1 MTVEPLSVNTNPD
14 ETEGQPNSPDI
25 DSLSASPESTGDEF
39 RLLDRV
45 PDYHSSLWDK
55 DDENWKQG
63 HEQRDKKHLEE
74 LLDKYQS
81 NLHSIQK
88 RKSMLGPGDSNL
100 TTLENQEKDCEQK
113 IRDLKAQLFGGYFK
127 DEKESKRFQERSAT
141 TKGAISP
148 SQEFSDWF
156 KNLTPRERLF
166 AITLSIFNGLKYSD
180 YRELFF
186 TVLKVMKVDQSEEE
200 KLARYFE
207 EEDSFFS
214 TVGADIKLSNDE
226 PEEIIVFKDSSYPAR
241 IFGLMREKYRS
252 LFFELLP
259 VLREIVERHRYWEIR
274 SRAAESIAEIGK
286 IAFRRVRNDV
296 LEPWAVSPRPYIRA
310 SAGYPLARLAEDD
323 NCRASVIDLLEN
335 YWTNPRW
342 HGQGESW
349 RYRWTAA
356 STYKQLGFIQADW
369 VEKAIFSGL
378 KKLASFDDI
387 RIADSVIHT
396 LVVLSLQRELTSTL
410 LTLKEW
416 IEEGIAGSKDNT

>member
-156 KNLTPRERLF
+156 
-166 AITLSIFNGLKYSD
+166 
-180 YRELFF
+180 
-186 TVLKVMKVDQSEEE
+186 
-200 KLARYFE
+200 
-207 EEDSFFS
+207 
-214 TVGADIKLSNDE
+214 
-226 PEEIIVFKDSSYPAR
+226 
-241 IFGLMREKYRS
+241 S
-252 LFFELLP
+252 LFSVLDFEVFLMLHSRQP
-259 VLREIVERHRYWEIR
+259 CLVPKENTGSLR
-274 SRAAESIAEIGK
+274 
-286 IAFRRVRNDV
+286 
-296 LEPWAVSPRPYIRA
+296 
-310 SAGYPLARLAEDD
+310 
-323 NCRASVIDLLEN
+323 
-335 YWTNPRW
+335 
-342 HGQGESW
+342 
-349 RYRWTAA
+349 
-356 STYKQLGFIQADW
+356 
-369 VEKAIFSGL
+369 
-378 KKLASFDDI
+378 
-387 RIADSVIHT
+387 
-396 LVVLSLQRELTSTL
+396 
-410 LTLKEW
+410 
-416 IEEGIAGSKDNT
+416 